1 MLGAGW
7 AMVDAAG
14 MCGVVWLGVGGTQWL
29 VCFLFYFFAVLVFSE
44 ACPLRVVVFCACA
57 RGWWPC
63 LCGGLLPGWML
74 CGVAV
79 RAMDG
84 LVLAVGGYG
93 ILLFSRSACMS
104 AFMWLLRIMQ

>member
-1 MLGAGW
+1 
-7 AMVDAAG
+7 MVG
-14 MCGVVWLGVGGTQWL
+14 
-29 VCFLFYFFAVLVFSE
+29 LFFYFIFFAVLVFSG

-79 RAMDG
+79 RAMEG
-84 LVLAVGGYG
+84 RSWLLAVMVSFSFPGR
-93 ILLFSRSACMS
+93 LLCR
-104 AFMWLLRIMQ
+104 LLCGC